1 MNLST
6 ILPLGFI
13 SSPDE
18 VMRAY
23 DMRFQPTQVGVS
35 ILLAVFAASCALEM
49 ANQKTHRP
57 RWIALG
63 ALMLGLGIWAMH
75 FIGMTALRLDCGIR
89 YEPWLTALSVLPG
102 VAAAAVALHF
112 AARDRAGSAA
122 LLLGGSVM
130 GAGVGLMHYL
140 GMAAMRLDG
149 ELRYDS
155 GLFMLSIVAAV
166 SLAIGALWLRQRLL
180 VTRLGRHPFLGS
192 LAGGLVLGLSISA
205 MHYIAMAGAY
215 FLPGPGG
222 VAEAAGFTDPTAL
235 ATVVGLLTLLLLLG
249 GVAFV
254 VASARIAMARQRAE
268 AMQALLR
275 KVTAVIDN
283 MGDGLLVT
291 DAQGR
296 VTQVNPA
303 LLSLYRFDGEEGGGQ
318 ALSGLPVRTVFG
330 DEVGDFVGR
339 ALDRQQAAPSLTAEV
354 AVLDSRVARV
364 VATVLG
370 KDSTEP
376 QAGSQGLVIT
386 FRDITH
392 EVEVSRMKTD
402 FIANVSHELRTPLT
416 SVLGFAKVIRKQFQ
430 RSVLPALNPQDTK
443 VISVVEKIQ
452 SQLDII
458 VSEGE
463 RLTNLIN
470 DVLDLTKI
478 EAGKIEWRDEPVDMG
493 ALLQRAVD
501 ATAAIY
507 QPRDLPLK
515 VEVQRPLPLLR
526 GDPDRLLQVII
537 NLLSNAAKFTEQG
550 EVRCWARLE
559 GGRLTVAVADQGC
572 GISEFDQQQLFER
585 FRQVGNTLT
594 DKPRGTGL
602 GLAIC
607 KQVIEHHQGEI
618 WVESQV
624 GQGSTFCFALP
635 LPEQAV
641 AGQAGDGVATTATV
655 PALAPAALSG
665 HPRTILVVDDETNI
679 RALLRLEL
687 EAVGYRVREAADGVQ
702 AIHQV
707 KQAPPDLILLDV
719 MMPGMSGFE
728 VAAVLRST
736 PEANK
741 IPIIILSIVDD
752 RARGRAVG
760 ADSYLSK
767 PINMEVLLPEID
779 GLLRRR
785 ESTKRMLLVDDR
797 DAPVV
802 AVTQMLRAKG
812 YQVEVLDPE
821 MQRGERG
828 AALPEM
834 MVVFSPA
841 EDPLHVASSMQA
853 AREGERVYLVV
864 TGAGTAPSAPT
875 LHSVP

>member
-6 ILPLGFI
+6 VLPLSFI
-13 SSPDE
+13 TSADE
-18 VMRAY
+18 VLRAY
-23 DMRFQPTQVGVS
+23 DMRLQPTQVGASV
-35 ILLAVFAASCALEM
+35 LLAVFAACCALEM

-63 ALMLGLGIWAMH
+63 ALMLGLGTWAMH

-102 VAAAAVALHF
+102 VAAAAVALHV
-112 AARDRAGSAA
+112 AARERAGLGT
-122 LLLGGSVM
+122 LLLAGSVM
-130 GAGVGLMHYL
+130 GAGVGLMHYM
-140 GMAAMRLDG
+140 GMAAMHLDG
-149 ELRYDS
+149 VLRYDR
-155 GLFMLSIVAAV
+155 GLFLLSIAAAV
-166 SLAIGALWLRQRLL
+166 LLAVGALWLRQRLL
-180 VTRLGRHPFLGS
+180 GTRLGRHPFLGS
-192 LAGGLVLGLSISA
+192 LAGGAVLGLAISA

-215 FLPGPGG
+215 FLPGPGDG
-222 VAEAAGFTDPTAL
+222 LAAEAFTDPAAL
-235 ATVVGLLTLLLLLG
+235 ATVVGLLTLVLLLG
-249 GVAFV
+249 GLAFL

-268 AMQALLR
+268 ATQALLR

-291 DAQGR
+291 DGQGG

-303 LLSLYRFDGEEGGGQ
+303 LLALYQLEGAGEGVPP
-318 ALSGLPVRTVFG
+318 LSGQPVRAVFG
-330 DEVGDFVGR
+330 DEVGDFVAR
-339 ALDRQQAAPSLTAEV
+339 ALDEQRAAPSLTAEV

-370 KDSTEP
+370 KDSEGGL
-376 QAGSQGLVIT
+376 AGPQGLVIT

-430 RSVLPALNPQDTK
+430 RSVLPALNPQDAK
-443 VISVVEKIQ
+443 AISVVEKIQ

-507 QPRDLPLK
+507 QPRELPLK
-515 VEVQRPLPLLR
+515 LEVQSPLPLLR

-550 EVRCWARLE
+550 QVRCRARLE
-559 GGRLTVAVADQGC
+559 GARLVVAVVDQGC
-572 GISEFDQQQLFER
+572 GISDFDQQQLFER

-607 KQVIEHHQGEI
+607 KQVIEHHRGEI

-624 GQGSTFCFALP
+624 GQGSTFSFALP

-641 AGQAGDGVATTATV
+641 AEDPLMPHDTPPATAPGSLGGHQRTV
-655 PALAPAALSG
+655 
-665 HPRTILVVDDETNI
+665 LVVDDETNI

-687 EAVGYRVREAADGVQ
+687 EAAGYLVREAADGLQ
-702 AIHQV
+702 AIQQV

-812 YQVEVLDPE
+812 YQVEVLDPAA
-821 MQRGERG
+821 QRAGP
-828 AALPEM
+828 ATAQLPEM
-834 MVVFSPA
+834 MVVFSSA

-864 TGAGTAPSAPT
+864 TGAGPDRVAP
-875 LHSVP
+875 

>member
-1 MNLST
+1 MNLSAA
-6 ILPLGFI
+6 LPLVFTQ
-13 SSPDE
+13 SPDE
-18 VMRAY
+18 VLGAY
-23 DMRFQPTQVGVS
+23 DMHFQPAQVLVS
-35 ILLAVFAASCALEM
+35 VLLAVFAASCALEM
-49 ANQKTHRP
+49 ANHKTHRP

-63 ALMLGLGIWAMH
+63 ALMLGLGTWAMH
-75 FIGMTALRLDCGIR
+75 FIGMTALRIDCGIQ

-102 VAAAAVALHF
+102 VAAAAVALHV
-112 AARDRAGSAA
+112 AARDRAGLAT
-122 LLLGGSVM
+122 LLLAGSVM

-149 ELRYDS
+149 VLRYDLN
-155 GLFMLSIVAAV
+155 LFMLSIVAAV
-166 SLAIGALWLRQRLL
+166 LLAIGALWLRQRLL
-180 VTRLGRHPFLGS
+180 GTRLGRHPFLGS
-192 LAGGLVLGLSISA
+192 LAGGGVLGLAISA
-205 MHYIAMAGAY
+205 MHYTAMAGAY
-215 FLPGPGG
+215 FLPGAGAG
-222 VAEAAGFTDPTAL
+222 IDATGFTDPTAL

-249 GVAFV
+249 GFAFLL
-254 VASARIAMARQRAE
+254 ASARIAMARQRAE

-275 KVTAVIDN
+275 KVTAVLDN

-303 LLSLYRFDGEEGGGQ
+303 LLALYRLQEEEGGGQ
-318 ALSGLPVRTVFG
+318 PLPGLPVRAVFG
-330 DEVGDFVGR
+330 EEVGDFVAK
-339 ALDRQQAAPSLTAEV
+339 ALDEQRTAPSLTAEV

-370 KDSTEP
+370 RDSGSA
-376 QAGSQGLVIT
+376 QAGPQGLVIT

-443 VISVVEKIQ
+443 TISVVEKIQ

-478 EAGKIEWRDEPVDMG
+478 EAGKIEWRDEPVDIG

-507 QPRDLPLK
+507 QPRELPLK
-515 VEVQRPLPLLR
+515 LNVQRPLPLLR

-550 EVRCWARLE
+550 EVHCWARLE
-559 GGRLTVAVADQGC
+559 GGRLTVGVADQGC

-607 KQVIEHHQGEI
+607 KQVIEHHRGEI

-635 LPEQAV
+635 LPEQALAEDAPEAADTRPALTLGALP
-641 AGQAGDGVATTATV
+641 AGQRTV
-655 PALAPAALSG
+655 
-665 HPRTILVVDDETNI
+665 LVVDDEANI

-687 EAVGYRVREAADGVQ
+687 EAAGYLVREAVDGIQ
-702 AIHQV
+702 AIQQV
-707 KQAPPDLILLDV
+707 KQSQPDLILLDV

-741 IPIIILSIVDD
+741 IPIVILSIVDD

-821 MQRGERG
+821 AHRAEP
-828 AALPEM
+828 AAARLPEM
-834 MVVFSPA
+834 MVVFSSA

-864 TGAGTAPSAPT
+864 TGTGPAQPAR
-875 LHSVP
+875 

>member
-6 ILPLGFI
+6 ALPLVFI
-13 SSPDE
+13 HSSDE
-18 VMRAY
+18 ALGAY
-23 DMRFQPTQVGVS
+23 DMHYQPTQVLVS
-35 ILLAVFAASCALEM
+35 VLLAVFAASCALEM
-49 ANQKTHRP
+49 ANHKTHRP

-63 ALMLGLGIWAMH
+63 ALMLGLGTWAMH
-75 FIGMTALRLDCGIR
+75 FIGMTALRIDCGIQ

-112 AARDRAGSAA
+112 AARDRAGLAT
-122 LLLGGSVM
+122 LLLAGTVM

-149 ELRYDS
+149 ALRYDS
-155 GLFMLSIVAAV
+155 RLFLLSIVAAV
-166 SLAIGALWLRQRLL
+166 LLAIGALWLRQRLL
-180 VTRLGRHPFLGS
+180 GTRLGRHPFLGS
-192 LAGGLVLGLSISA
+192 LAGGSVLGLAISA
-205 MHYIAMAGAY
+205 MHYTAMAGAY
-215 FLPGPGG
+215 FLPGAGAG
-222 VAEAAGFTDPTAL
+222 TEAAGFTDPTAL

-249 GVAFV
+249 GLAFL

-268 AMQALLR
+268 AMQAMLR
-275 KVTAVIDN
+275 KVTAVLDN

-303 LLSLYRFDGEEGGGQ
+303 LLALYRLDEEEGGGQ
-318 ALSGLPVRTVFG
+318 ALAGLPVRAVFG
-330 DEVGDFVGR
+330 DEVGDFVAK
-339 ALDRQQAAPSLTAEV
+339 ALDEQRATPSLTAEV

-370 KDSTEP
+370 KDSAER

-430 RSVLPALNPQDTK
+430 RSVLPALDPQDSK
-443 VISVVEKIQ
+443 AMAVVEKIQ

-507 QPRDLPLK
+507 QPRELPLK
-515 VEVQRPLPLLR
+515 LNVQRPLPLLR

-607 KQVIEHHQGEI
+607 KQVIEHHRGEI

-641 AGQAGDGVATTATV
+641 VEDALVATDTAPAV
-655 PALAPAALSG
+655 ALAALG
-665 HPRTILVVDDETNI
+665 GQPRTILVVDDETNI

-687 EAVGYRVREAADGVQ
+687 EAAGYRVREAADGVQ
-702 AIHQV
+702 AIQQV
-707 KQAPPDLILLDV
+707 KQSPPDLILLDV

-741 IPIIILSIVDD
+741 IPIVILSIVDD

-821 MQRGERG
+821 MQRGDRA

-864 TGAGTAPSAPT
+864 TGAGPARPAP
-875 LHSVP
+875 

>member
-6 ILPLGFI
+6 VLPLSFI
-13 SSPDE
+13 TSPDE
-18 VMRAY
+18 VLRAY
-23 DMRFQPTQVGVS
+23 DMRHQPTQVLVS
-35 ILLAVFAASCALEM
+35 VLLAVFAACCALEM
-49 ANQKTHRP
+49 ANQKAHRP

-63 ALMLGLGIWAMH
+63 ALMLGLGTWAMH
-75 FIGMTALRLDCGIR
+75 FIGMTALRLACGIQ

-102 VAAAAVALHF
+102 VAAAAVALQV
-112 AARDRAGSAA
+112 AARERAGLAT
-122 LLLGGSVM
+122 LLLAGSVM

-149 ELRYDS
+149 VLRYDG

-166 SLAIGALWLRQRLL
+166 LLAIGALWLRQRLL
-180 VTRLGRHPFLGS
+180 SIRLGRHPFLGS
-192 LAGGLVLGLSISA
+192 LAGGAVLGLAISA
-205 MHYIAMAGAY
+205 MHYTAMAGAY
-215 FLPGPGG
+215 FLPGPAGATE
-222 VAEAAGFTDPTAL
+222 VSGFTDPTAL
-235 ATVVGLLTLLLLLG
+235 ATVVGLLTVLLLLG
-249 GVAFV
+249 GLAFL
-254 VASARIAMARQRAE
+254 VASARISMARQRAE

-275 KVTAVIDN
+275 KVTAVLDN

-291 DAQGR
+291 DGQGR
-296 VTQVNPA
+296 ITQVNPA
-303 LLSLYRFDGEEGGGQ
+303 LLALYGLEDDGHLRWSGQ
-318 ALSGLPVRTVFG
+318 PVSDPFG
-330 DEVGDFVGR
+330 DEVADFVAR
-339 ALDRQQAAPSLTAEV
+339 ALDSPRASASLTAEV
-354 AVLDSRVARV
+354 AVMDSRIARV

-370 KDSTEP
+370 QDSGGQP
-376 QAGSQGLVIT
+376 SVPQGLVIT

-430 RSVLPALNPQDTK
+430 RSVLPALNPEDRK

-501 ATAAIY
+501 ATAALY
-507 QPRDLPLK
+507 QPRALPLHLA
-515 VEVQRPLPLLR
+515 VASPLPLLR

-559 GGRLTVAVADQGC
+559 GGRLVVAVADQGC
-572 GISEFDQQQLFER
+572 GISDFDQQQLFER

-602 GLAIC
+602 GLAIS

-624 GQGSTFCFALP
+624 GRGSTFYFALP
-635 LPEQAV
+635 LPEQAL
-641 AGQAGDGVATTATV
+641 AEEA
-655 PALAPAALSG
+655 PLAPDAPPAIPLAALSEG
-665 HPRTILVVDDETNI
+665 PRTILVVDDETNI

-687 EAVGYRVREAADGVQ
+687 EAVGYSVREAADGLQ
-702 AIHQV
+702 AIRQV

-728 VAAVLRST
+728 VAAVLRSM

-785 ESTKRMLLVDDR
+785 ESTKRMLLVDDGE
-797 DAPVV
+797 APVV

-812 YQVEVLDPE
+812 YQVEVLGPE
-821 MQRGERG
+821 VQGGERG
-828 AALPEM
+828 APLPEM
-834 MVVFSPA
+834 MVVFSSS

-864 TGAGTAPSAPT
+864 TG
-875 LHSVP
+875 SVPALPET

>member
-1 MNLST
+1 MILST
-6 ILPLGFI
+6 VLPMSFI
-13 SSPDE
+13 TSPDE
-18 VMRAY
+18 VLRAY
-23 DMRFQPTQVGVS
+23 DMRHQPTQVLVS
-35 ILLAVFAASCALEM
+35 VLLAVFAACCALEM
-49 ANQKTHRP
+49 ASQKTHRP

-63 ALMLGLGIWAMH
+63 ALMLGLGTWAMH
-75 FIGMTALRLDCGIR
+75 FIGMTALRLACSIQ

-102 VAAAAVALHF
+102 VVAAAVALQV
-112 AARDRAGSAA
+112 AARERAGLAT
-122 LLLGGSVM
+122 LLLAGGVM

-140 GMAAMRLDG
+140 GMAAMHLDG
-149 ELRYDS
+149 VLRYDR

-166 SLAIGALWLRQRLL
+166 LLAIGALWLRQRLRS
-180 VTRLGRHPFLGS
+180 TRLGKHPFLGS
-192 LAGGLVLGLSISA
+192 LAGGGVLGLAISA
-205 MHYIAMAGAY
+205 MHYTAMAGAY

-222 VAEAAGFTDPTAL
+222 ASEDAGFTDPTAL
-235 ATVVGLLTLLLLLG
+235 ATAVGLLTVLLLLG
-249 GVAFV
+249 GLAFL

-268 AMQALLR
+268 AVQLMLR
-275 KVTAVIDN
+275 KVTAVLDN

-291 DAQGR
+291 DGQGH
-296 VTQVNPA
+296 VTQANPA
-303 LLSLYRFDGEEGGGQ
+303 LLALYGLEQD
-318 ALSGLPVRTVFG
+318 APSLSGQDLRTLFG
-330 DEVGDFVGR
+330 DEVADFVVR
-339 ALDRQQAAPSLTAEV
+339 ALEAPRAGASLTAEV
-354 AVLDSRVARV
+354 AVLDKRVARV

-370 KDSTEP
+370 QEGGAPASVP
-376 QAGSQGLVIT
+376 QGLVIT

-430 RSVLPALNPQDTK
+430 RSVLPALNPEDSK

-501 ATAAIY
+501 ATAALY
-507 QPRDLPLK
+507 QPRALPLHL
-515 VEVQRPLPLLR
+515 EVDSPLPLLR

-537 NLLSNAAKFTEQG
+537 NLLSNAAKFTEHG
-550 EVRCWARLE
+550 GVRCWARLE
-559 GGRLTVAVADQGC
+559 SGRIVVAVADQGC
-572 GISEFDQQQLFER
+572 GISDFDQQQLFER

-602 GLAIC
+602 GLAIS

-624 GQGSTFCFALP
+624 GEGSTFYFALP
-635 LPEQAV
+635 LPEKDQL
-641 AGQAGDGVATTATV
+641 GDTTATTV
-655 PALAPAALSG
+655 ALPVNAPAALSG
-665 HPRTILVVDDETNI
+665 TARTLLVVDDEPNI
-679 RALLRLEL
+679 RALLRVEL
-687 EAVGYRVREAADGVQ
+687 EAAGYKVHEAAEGLE
-702 AIHQV
+702 AIRQV
-707 KQAPPDLILLDV
+707 KQMPPDLILLDV

-785 ESTKRMLLVDDR
+785 ESTKRMLLVDDGE
-797 DAPVV
+797 APVV
-802 AVTQMLRAKG
+802 AVSQMLRAKG
-812 YQVEVLDPE
+812 YQVEVLDPDV
-821 MQRGERG
+821 QRGDRA
-828 AALPEM
+828 AALPEV
-834 MVVFSPA
+834 MVVFSPS
-841 EDPLHVASSMQA
+841 EDPMHVASSMQA
-853 AREGERVYLVV
+853 ARDGERVYLAV
-864 TGAGTAPSAPT
+864 TG
-875 LHSVP
+875 SVPVPPAA

>member
-1 MNLST
+1 MNLFT
-6 ILPLGFI
+6 FLPLDFI
-13 SSPDE
+13 TSPEE

-23 DMRFQPTQVGVS
+23 DMRFQPTQVVVS
-35 ILLAVFAASCALEM
+35 VLLAVFAACCALEM
-49 ANQKTHRP
+49 ANQKTHRT

-63 ALMLGLGIWAMH
+63 ALMLGLGTWAMH

-112 AARDRAGSAA
+112 AARERAGLGT
-122 LLLGGSVM
+122 LLLAGSVM
-130 GAGVGLMHYL
+130 GAGVGLMHYM
-140 GMAAMRLDG
+140 GMAAMHLDG
-149 ELRYDS
+149 VLHYDL
-155 GLFMLSIVAAV
+155 GLFLLSIAAAV
-166 SLAIGALWLRQRLL
+166 LLAVGALWLRQRLL
-180 VTRLGRHPFLGS
+180 GTRLGHHPFLGS
-192 LAGGLVLGLSISA
+192 LAGGGVLGLAISA
-205 MHYIAMAGAY
+205 MHYIAMAGAH
-215 FLPGPGG
+215 FLPGPGDG
-222 VAEAAGFTDPTAL
+222 LAAEEFTDPTAV

-249 GVAFV
+249 GLAFL

-268 AMQALLR
+268 ATQALLR

-291 DAQGR
+291 DGQGG

-303 LLSLYRFDGEEGGGQ
+303 LLALYRLDEALHGAGDAGGGQ
-318 ALSGLPVRTVFG
+318 ALSGRPVRAVFG
-330 DEVGDFVGR
+330 DEVGDFVAR
-339 ALDRQQAAPSLTAEV
+339 ALDEQRAAPFLTAEV

-370 KDSTEP
+370 KDSEGGL
-376 QAGSQGLVIT
+376 AGPQGLVIT

-430 RSVLPALNPQDTK
+430 RSVLPALDPQDAK
-443 VISVVEKIQ
+443 AIAVVEKIQ

-515 VEVQRPLPLLR
+515 LEVQSPLPLLR

-550 EVRCWARLE
+550 QVRCRARLE
-559 GGRLTVAVADQGC
+559 GARLVVAVADQGC
-572 GISEFDQQQLFER
+572 GISDFDQQQLFER

-607 KQVIEHHQGEI
+607 KQVIEHHRGEI

-624 GQGSTFCFALP
+624 GQGSTFSFALP

-641 AGQAGDGVATTATV
+641 AEDPRVAQDTPTAAAPGTLGGHQRTV
-655 PALAPAALSG
+655 
-665 HPRTILVVDDETNI
+665 LVVDDETNI

-687 EAVGYRVREAADGVQ
+687 EAAGYLVREAADGLQ
-702 AIHQV
+702 AIQQV

-812 YQVEVLDPE
+812 YQVEVLDPAA
-821 MQRGERG
+821 QRAEPATAR
-828 AALPEM
+828 LPEM
-834 MVVFSPA
+834 MVVFSSA

-853 AREGERVYLVV
+853 AREGERVYLVM
-864 TGAGTAPSAPT
+864 TGAGPDRV
-875 LHSVP
+875 VP